1 MATRIFNREYSAECM
16 PGGSTICDG
25 VTDFCECPCH
35 EEAGAYRDEKYVEH
49 LFSDIVTVG
58 DMQRA
63 HVLYWKDV
71 PFSAKELTQRF

>member
-1 MATRIFNREYSAECM
+1 
-16 PGGSTICDG
+16 
-25 VTDFCECPCH
+25 
-35 EEAGAYRDEKYVEH
+35 
-49 LFSDIVTVG
+49 VTVG